1 MLRICLEV
9 IIIILN
15 KGAYIAVIHIH
26 KLELK
31 LHAHRIGETNV
42 NVLDHIGTIIVM
54 IIMICLLVMIVIL
67 ELDKKKLKILAYQ
80 DDVTGLFNRNG
91 LDYFWSRYKGK
102 EDLAVLYLDL
112 DHFKSIND
120 TFGHHVGDALLR
132 NVSTELS
139 RVTNQNQLAFR
150 IGGDEFIFIMKNCE
164 PYKVE
169 ILASLIL
176 GLISKPYFVEDK
188 ELYVTGSIGIS
199 MAESRKVEKVRLLA
213 EADAAM
219 YSAKKLGKNCYSV
232 YRRSRQQFIEK
243 VKINMEKNN

>member
-1 MLRICLEV
+1 MR
-9 IIIILN
+9 
-15 KGAYIAVIHIH
+15 
-26 KLELK
+26 
-31 LHAHRIGETNV
+31 TDV
-42 NVLDHIGTIIVM
+42 NVLEQVGIIIAIV
-54 IIMICLLVMIVIL
+54 IMIALLVMIVL
-67 ELDKKKLKILAYQ
+67 VELDKKKLKVLAYH

-91 LDYFWSRYKGK
+91 LEHFWSRYKGK

-112 DHFKSIND
+112 DHFKTIND
-120 TFGHHVGDALLR
+120 TFGHHVGDTLLR

-164 PYKVE
+164 PHKVE

-176 GLISKPYFVEDK
+176 GLISKPYYVDNK

-199 MAESRKVEKVRLLA
+199 MAESNNVERARMLA

-219 YSAKKLGKNCYSV
+219 YSAKKLGKNRYSV
-232 YRRSRQQFIEK
+232 YRKNRHQFIEK
-243 VKINMEKNN
+243 VKINMEKMY